1 MLFREPFTPPA
12 YRRHPPPRPP
22 CSYQP
27 PDLSQISARRDWDL
41 SPLSQERMRVLF
53 LPHACLTYFRD
64 TLKPSL
70 GILELDGSDELQR
83 EREKPGPPKG
93 PKSAAGHIDSATQR
107 IRPWMSEREESR
119 DPPPGSLNQGV
130 V

>member
-1 MLFREPFTPPA
+1 M
-12 YRRHPPPRPP
+12 
-22 CSYQP
+22 
-27 PDLSQISARRDWDL
+27 
-41 SPLSQERMRVLF
+41 
-53 LPHACLTYFRD
+53 PHACLTYFRD

-107 IRPWMSEREESR
+107 IRPWTSEREESR
-119 DPPPGSLNQGV
+119 DPPRPRQPEPRGSLSKPGREMPAEMRQHPETSKRMHGWV
-130 V
+130 GSFIH